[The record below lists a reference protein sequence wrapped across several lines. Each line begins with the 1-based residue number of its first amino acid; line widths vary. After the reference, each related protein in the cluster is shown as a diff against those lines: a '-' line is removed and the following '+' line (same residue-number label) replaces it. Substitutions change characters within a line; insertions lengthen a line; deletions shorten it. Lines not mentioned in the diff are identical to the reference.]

1 MTNLFYV
8 NSLVFALL
16 NTTSSKPENIAKS
29 SHGGSVFFF
38 LIIVVLGIA
47 AYFFFTK
54 QNKQKDSTNE
64 EKDKKINALINKL
77 KELER
82 EVYPQFLAYCIYDM
96 AIKHELPIEER
107 KKLAQK
113 YGDVKA
119 MPVIEFTEKFSIEEY
134 TYLDNAIKKYLKE
147 KNYIPQ
153 NSNNINLRH
162 QFSNYIY
169 EKAKSEAKKIIED
182 ETTK

>member
-1 MTNLFYV
+1 MTNLFYG

-16 NTTSSKPENIAKS
+16 NTASSKTENISKS
-29 SHGGSVFFF
+29 SHGGSSIFF
-38 LIIVVLGIA
+38 LIIIVLGIA
-47 AYFFFTK
+47 AYFFLAK

-64 EKDKKINALINKL
+64 EKDKKISALINKL

-119 MPVIEFTEKFSIEEY
+119 MPVIEFAEKFSIEEY
-134 TYLDNAIKKYLKE
+134 TYLDDAIKKYLKG
-147 KNYIPQ
+147 KNYTPQ

-169 EKAKSEAKKIIED
+169 EKAKSEAKKIIEN
-182 ETTK
+182 ETNN